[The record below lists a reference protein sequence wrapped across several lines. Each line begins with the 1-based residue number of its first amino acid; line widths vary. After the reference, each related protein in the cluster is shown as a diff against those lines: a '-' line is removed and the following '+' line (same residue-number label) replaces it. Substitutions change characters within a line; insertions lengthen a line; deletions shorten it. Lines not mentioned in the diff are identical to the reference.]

1 MQISDPGPLA
11 GEVHIWHGQ
20 SAGEPHSADF
30 ALLSAA
36 EQARAARFARP
47 GDRARF
53 VAAHAAQRRLLAH
66 YLGTDP
72 AAIRL
77 GRSTCCKCGSGE
89 HGRPVVEWPAAGL
102 SHNLSR
108 SAEHWL
114 LAVAAGGP
122 VGVDIECHRGIDHD
136 RMAEACLTESERS
149 YLRGQRGEQRRQ
161 VFFRCWTRKEAVLKA
176 CGVGLAA
183 KLTSLE
189 VYPAQPGAVEVH
201 HSSGSCPDTWLVQ
214 DLANAA
220 GTASAAG
227 TAAAGGAR
235 GSPGAGPPAGSAG
248 PPAGSAWSAA
258 AAQPASQPGRVR
270 LFTFPSCSS
279 AG

>member
-1 MQISDPGPLA
+1 MQINDPGPLA
-11 GEVHIWHGQ
+11 DEVHIWHGQ
-20 SAGEPHSADF
+20 VTGEPAGADF
-30 ALLSAA
+30 AVLSAA

-53 VAAHAAQRRLLAH
+53 VAAHAAQRRLLAR

-72 AAIRL
+72 AAIRF
-77 GRSTCCKCGSGE
+77 GRSPCCKCGSGE
-89 HGRPVVEWPAAGL
+89 HGRPAVEWPAAGL

-108 SAEHWL
+108 SGQHWL

-122 VGVDIECHRGIDHD
+122 VGVDIECHRDIDHD
-136 RMAEACLTESERS
+136 RMAEACLTGSEQL
-149 YLRGQRGEQRRQ
+149 YLRGQRAEQRRQ

-189 VYPAQPGAVEVH
+189 VYPAQAGAVEVH

-214 DLANAA
+214 DMA
-220 GTASAAG
+220 GV
-227 TAAAGGAR
+227 
-235 GSPGAGPPAGSAG
+235 GAGSSGSVE
-248 PPAGSAWSAA
+248 SADGWSAA
-258 AAQPASQPGRVR
+258 AAQPARQPRKLR
-270 LFTFPSCSS
+270 LLAFPRS
-279 AG
+279 GPDG